1 MSIHSFMPAAPPG
14 VTTIPASEVLDRFRA
29 ALVARDIRFIAR
41 SLIAWPART
50 QGTRA
55 YLL

>member
-1 MSIHSFMPAAPPG
+1 

-29 ALVARDIRFIAR
+29 ALVARDTRFIAR

-50 QGTRA
+50 QATRA